1 MVVSGLHSFAKIVAP
16 IWKFKGQKFG
26 KGYLGVNIW
35 SRDFLGLLLLT
46 LRIFLVPDF
55 CPHLIIPVT

>member
-1 MVVSGLHSFAKIVAP
+1 MVVSGLHSFAKIIAP

-35 SRDFLGLLLLT
+35 SRDFFGA
-46 LRIFLVPDF
+46 IVVNPKNFF
-55 CPHLIIPVT
+55 GS